1 MIPRGSKMLRYLSLF
16 IIIVTLT
23 GCGGGWFDQGR
34 VVKQI
39 DSTEVSRVI
48 ITYSEKLRFEKRL
61 HLEDSVIYYEDRI
74 NRIRLDYSSMDGL
87 NLWEG
92 RALLVDVVE
101 EFLDRI
107 NGNGLIYPHLS
118 KTPMT
123 ASNLEIYI
131 TFPSFHN
138 KYIEPQTI
146 GLITLRKGIANY
158 FATNAIDCDTD
169 CWQRRSEYYF
179 QSKNFT
185 EFKRQGEALYKPFET
200 EKQSKFE
207 EERYFS
213 LDLEPSSGRNH
224 QRR

>member
-1 MIPRGSKMLRYLSLF
+1 MLRYLSLF
-16 IIIVTLT
+16 LFIVTLT
-23 GCGGGWFDQGR
+23 GCGGGWFGQGR

-48 ITYSEKLRFEKRL
+48 ITFSEKLRYEKRL

-74 NRIRLDYSSMDGL
+74 NRIRLDFSSMDGFD
-87 NLWEG
+87 LWEG
-92 RALLVDVVE
+92 RALLVDLVE

-123 ASNLEIYI
+123 ASNLEVYI
-131 TFPSFHN
+131 TFPSFYN
-138 KYIEPQTI
+138 KFIEPQTI

-158 FATNAIDCDTD
+158 FASNAVLCDTD

-185 EFKRQGEALYKPFET
+185 EFKRQGEALYKPHESELFKKT
-200 EKQSKFE
+200 KFS
-207 EERYFS
+207 EERYFDVEQES
-213 LDLEPSSGRNH
+213 HN
-224 QRR
+224 RRGH